1 MKLATCLILIA
12 IVFAATAGAQKIK
25 IEYDRDA
32 DFASVRTFSWR
43 VLVEGQGPIPGTSSE
58 VLDGRIKD
66 AVNTELGKKGLALK
80 STVAEADVFLAYY
93 VTVDFNSSAQSVDPG
108 SPTSNTKFEQVW
120 VTEELRGVLVV
131 EMFNAKDGHRVWH
144 AAGNVKVNPKK
155 QEKNVKHLVEK
166 MFKYYPPKNR

>member
-1 MKLATCLILIA
+1 M
-12 IVFAATAGAQKIK
+12 
-25 IEYDRDA
+25 
-32 DFASVRTFSWR
+32 
-43 VLVEGQGPIPGTSSE
+43 
-58 VLDGRIKD
+58 
-66 AVNTELGKKGLALK
+66 
-80 STVAEADVFLAYY
+80 AEADVFLAYY

>member
-1 MKLATCLILIA
+1 MPQRPS
-12 IVFAATAGAQKIK
+12 AQKIK
-25 IEYDRDA
+25 SNTTA
-32 DFASVRTFSWR
+32 TDFASVRTFSWR

-108 SPTSNTKFEQVW
+108 SPTSNTKS
-120 VTEELRGVLVV
+120 
-131 EMFNAKDGHRVWH
+131 
-144 AAGNVKVNPKK
+144 
-155 QEKNVKHLVEK
+155 
-166 MFKYYPPKNR
+166 NRSG